1 MKLGGEFVKA
11 GHRGMAFEQGAEN
24 GNVGG
29 VIVGHAGERIGYE
42 RLFA

>member
-1 MKLGGEFVKA
+1 
-11 GHRGMAFEQGAEN
+11 MAFEQGAEDN
-24 GNVGG
+24 AVGNVGG